1 MSNDNEFLGGIRF
14 QFPRDNA
21 PAFNRAR
28 GWIDIA
34 EAIAFLQAKQSAGE
48 SKLNFNVN
56 ESKDGS
62 KLIGYVDNWKPN
74 QGNGTPRNNAPQPS
88 RRDPAP
94 TNFDSEPFSDDIP
107 FLTNRG
113 TF

>member
-1 MSNDNEFLGGIRF
+1 MANDNEFLGGIRF

-21 PAFNRAR
+21 PAFNRCR
-28 GWIDIA
+28 GWVDIA
-34 EAIAFLQAKQSAGE
+34 EAIAFLQVKQAAGE
-48 SKLNFNVN
+48 TKLNFNVN

-74 QGNGTPRNNAPQPS
+74 GNGTPRNNAPQPA

-94 TNFDSEPFSDDIP
+94 QFDAVPLDDDIP
-107 FLTNRG
+107 FATNRSVY
-113 TF
+113 